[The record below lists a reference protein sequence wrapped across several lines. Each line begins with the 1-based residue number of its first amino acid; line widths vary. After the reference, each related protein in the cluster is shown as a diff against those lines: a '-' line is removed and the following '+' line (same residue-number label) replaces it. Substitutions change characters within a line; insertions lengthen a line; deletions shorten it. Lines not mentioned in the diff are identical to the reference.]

1 MHLRS
6 PLQRLVLLRECAA
19 LLGHILCLAR
29 VVRVHQER
37 AFKHLRHAIR
47 LPVVLDLYMEGQLP
61 LDRLV
66 TRTFPLKE
74 INEAFAAM
82 NSGEV
87 ARAVITP

>member
-1 MHLRS
+1 M
-6 PLQRLVLLRECAA
+6 PRL
-19 LLGHILCLAR
+19 
-29 VVRVHQER
+29 
-37 AFKHLRHAIR
+37 
-47 LPVVLDLYMEGQLP
+47 LDLYMDGRLP

-66 TRTFPLKE
+66 SRTYRLEE